1 MENTVFTE
9 FGDPLLWESD
19 ALIASINGRPV
30 GNMPEGITGISIDTR
45 TLKKG
50 DAYFAIKGDVHDG
63 HKFVSAAMRAGAG
76 IAIVAEEKLVALGHI
91 TGPMIVVRDVL
102 EAMRNLGE
110 AARART
116 KAQIIAVT
124 GSVGKTTTKEMLRT
138 ALSASG
144 KVHASVASFNNHWGV
159 PLTMARMPQD
169 TRFGIF
175 EIGMNHP
182 GEIRPLVKLV
192 RPHIAIINNVAAA
205 HLGAFKNLDEIAKAK
220 AEIFEGVVDGGYA
233 LINKDDSRASVLAK
247 LASEAG
253 IEHLRTFGEKRGS
266 DFWMKSADYQA
277 EGTLIVARI
286 GGKELQ
292 VTVNAAGK
300 HLAQNTMAVLGIA
313 SLAGADMEK
322 TIAAIAT
329 IEPESGRGK
338 RHYLKNKHGNFTLID
353 ESYNANP
360 ASMVAAL
367 EVLKSAK
374 PGARG
379 KRIAVLGD
387 MLELGKT
394 SEKLHLELAVIIEDL
409 KIDKVYTVGK
419 LIDVLGEEIGSKKH
433 VGHYATWE
441 KAKTALVKNLRSG
454 DVVMLKASNGL
465 GFAKLVSALNKAY
478 ERKSLGEKKLAD
490 NKLGNE

>member
-1 MENTVFTE
+1 MNASVSPD
-9 FGDPLLWESD
+9 FGNVLLWESD

-63 HKFVSAAMRAGAG
+63 HKFVSAAMSAGAG

-91 TGPMIVVRDVL
+91 TGPIIVVRDVL
-102 EAMRNLGE
+102 NAMRKLGE

-144 KVHASVASFNNHWGV
+144 TVHASVASFNNHWGV
-159 PLTMARMPQD
+159 PLTLARMPQD

-182 GEIRPLVKLV
+182 DEIRPLVKMV

-220 AEIFEGVVDGGYA
+220 AEIFEGVVEGGYV
-233 LINKDDSRASVLAK
+233 LLNKDDSRTSVLSK
-247 LASEAG
+247 LADKAG

-266 DFWMKSADYQA
+266 DFWMKSADNQA
-277 EGTLIVARI
+277 ECTLFVARI
-286 GGKELQ
+286 GGKEMQ
-292 VTVNAAGK
+292 VRLNAAGK
-300 HLAQNTMAVLGIA
+300 HLAKNALAVLGVA

-322 TIAAIAT
+322 TIAAIAS
-329 IEPESGRGK
+329 IEPEAGRGK
-338 RHYLKNKHGNFTLID
+338 RHYLKNKYGNFILID

-360 ASMVAAL
+360 ASMKAAL
-367 EVLKSAK
+367 EVLGSAK

-387 MLELGKT
+387 MLELGET
-394 SEKLHLELAVIIEDL
+394 SEKLHRELAVIIEDL

-419 LIDVLGEEIGSKKH
+419 LINVLGEEIGNKKH

-465 GFAKLVSALNKAY
+465 GFAKLVSALSKTF
-478 ERKSLGEKKLAD
+478 ERKSVTDKNLAEKKLG
-490 NKLGNE
+490 NK

>member
-1 MENTVFTE
+1 MENTVST
-9 FGDPLLWESD
+9 DLSNALLWESD

-30 GNMPEGITGISIDTR
+30 GKMPEGITGISIDTR

-50 DAYFAIKGDVHDG
+50 EAYFAIKGDVHDG
-63 HKFVSAAMRAGAG
+63 HKFVSAAMSAGAG

-138 ALSASG
+138 ALGASG
-144 KVHASVASFNNHWGV
+144 AVHASVASFNNHWGV
-159 PLTMARMPQD
+159 PLTLARMPQD

-182 GEIRPLVKLV
+182 DEIRPLVKMV
-192 RPHIAIINNVAAA
+192 RPHIAMINNVAAA

-233 LINKDDSRASVLAK
+233 LINKDDTRTSILTK
-247 LASEAG
+247 LAGKAG

-266 DFWMKSADYQA
+266 DFWLKSAEYQGD
-277 EGTLIVARI
+277 GTSIVARI
-286 GGKELQ
+286 AGKEFQ
-292 VTVNAAGK
+292 VRLNAAGK
-300 HLAQNTMAVLGIA
+300 HLAHNALAVLGIA
-313 SLAGADMEK
+313 SLAGASMEK
-322 TIAAIAT
+322 TIEAIST
-329 IEPESGRGK
+329 IEPEAGRGK

-360 ASMVAAL
+360 ASMKAAL
-367 EVLKSAK
+367 DVLKTAK

-387 MLELGKT
+387 MLELGES
-394 SEKLHLELAVIIEDL
+394 SEKLHRELAINLEEAEVDR
-409 KIDKVYTVGK
+409 VYTVGK
-419 LIDVLGEEIGSKKH
+419 LIDVLADEIDSKKH

-441 KAKTALVKNLRSG
+441 KANTALVKNLRSG

-465 GFAKLVSALNKAY
+465 GFAKLVSSLSKAY
-478 ERKSLGEKKLAD
+478 ERKTLAEK
-490 NKLGNE
+490 NVN

>member
-1 MENTVFTE
+1 M
-9 FGDPLLWESD
+9 GDLVPVDWLWETD

-30 GNMPEGITGISIDTR
+30 GKMPEGITGISIDTR
-45 TLKKG
+45 TLQKG
-50 DAYFAIKGDVHDG
+50 EAYFAIKGDVYDG
-63 HKFVSAAMRAGAG
+63 HKFVSAAMSAGAG

-91 TGPMIVVRDVL
+91 TGPMIVVSDVL
-102 EAMRNLGE
+102 VAMCLLGE

-144 KVHASVASFNNHWGV
+144 AVHASVASFNNHWGV
-159 PLTMARMPQD
+159 PLTLARMPQN

-182 GEIRPLVKLV
+182 DEIRPLVKIV
-192 RPHIAIINNVAAA
+192 RPHVAVINNVAAA
-205 HLGAFKNLDEIAKAK
+205 HLGAFKNLDGIAKAK
-220 AEIFEGVVDGGYA
+220 AEIFEGVVAGGYA
-233 LINKDDSRASVLAK
+233 LINKDDSRASILTK
-247 LASEAG
+247 LAGKAG

-266 DFWMKSADYQA
+266 DFWLKQADYDA
-277 EGTLIVARI
+277 SGSSIIARLM
-286 GGKELQ
+286 GKDFQ
-292 VTVNAAGK
+292 VRINAAGK
-300 HLAQNTMAVLGIA
+300 HLAQNTLVVLGAA
-313 SLAGADMEK
+313 SLVGADMEK

-329 IEPESGRGK
+329 IEPEVGRGK
-338 RHYLKNKHGNFTLID
+338 RHNLKNKHGNFVLID

-360 ASMVAAL
+360 ASMAAGL

-387 MLELGKT
+387 MLELGES
-394 SEKLHLELAVIIEDL
+394 SEELHRALAANIEDADV
-409 KIDKVYTVGK
+409 DKVYTVGS
-419 LIDVLGEEIGSKKH
+419 LIGVLADEIGDKKH

-441 KAKTALVKNLRSG
+441 KAKVALVKNLRSG

-465 GFAKLVSALNKAY
+465 GFAKLVSVLCKGFA
-478 ERKSLGEKKLAD
+478 RKPMAEKKMG
-490 NKLGNE
+490 NK